1 MLVEAQAA
9 VRLLQGV
16 LFATVISVA
25 FPIIVV
31 VDCRSCRGS
40 PRVRIPGGTAAA
52 RTAGFHWWGWPAL
65 GETCAL
71 TPAQGHVAR
80 RR

>member
-31 VDCRSCRGS
+31 VDCRECGFLEGPS
-40 PRVRIPGGTAAA
+40 PQGQPGFTDGGGRPWA
-52 RTAGFHWWGWPAL
+52 RPVLSLQPRDT
-65 GETCAL
+65 
-71 TPAQGHVAR
+71 
-80 RR
+80 